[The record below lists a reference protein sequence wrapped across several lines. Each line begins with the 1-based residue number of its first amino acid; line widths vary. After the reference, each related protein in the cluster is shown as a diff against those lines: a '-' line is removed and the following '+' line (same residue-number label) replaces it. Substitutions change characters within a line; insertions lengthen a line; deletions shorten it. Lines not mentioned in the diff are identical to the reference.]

1 MYIESVPNRHSPPAI
16 LLRES
21 YREGG
26 RVKKRTLLNLSDWP
40 ADRIAGFKMLLKGGT
55 VVPSDQQAI
64 TIIRSLPH
72 GHVVAALGTARKIG
86 LDRLLGPDGNRCRD
100 LVLALVV
107 SRLLDPG
114 SKLAAARALSPD
126 TASSSL
132 GQQLGLGPVDEDE
145 LYIALDW
152 LAVRQPAIE
161 TTLAKDHL
169 AGGTLV
175 LYDVSSSY
183 MEGRCCPLAQYGYN
197 RDGKRGKLQIVY
209 GLLCAADGCPV
220 AIEVFDG
227 STADPVTLTSQVTKL
242 KERFGLDHVVL
253 VGDRGMITQ
262 ARIAEDLSTAGLDW
276 ITALRAP
283 AIKILR
289 DAGALQMSL
298 FDERDMAAIT
308 SPDFPGERLIV
319 CRNQALAAERARR
332 REDLLAAT
340 GARTGA
346 HRRGSGPPAPAAAR
360 RGRHRSQSRGGARPA
375 QNGQALHS
383 RHCRQPLWL
392 FPQDRGHRRRG
403 GPRRHLCRAHQPA
416 RHGTRRPHHGAQ
428 LQVPEPGRARLPL
441 PQERRSADPA
451 GLPLAGRPGA
461 RPRVFVHAGL
471 LSGMAHASASSADA
485 LPRHRQG
492 RRRSTARQRRCQGRA
507 LARRHH
513 QTDHRA
519 DRGWATG
526 SQLPHATGRPCHA
539 DPQHPGD
546 CYRSRALVHPVGSA
560 YRSPTEGARSPR
572 PPPYP
577 VMPVARHY
585 LFSEISGLHDHKSSK
600 LRLTRGPR
608 FCTSPGA
615 NATKPL
621 LKRRVQ

>member
-72 GHVVAALGTARKIG
+72 GHVAAALGTARKIG

-340 GARTGA
+340 ERELARI
-346 HRRGSGPPAPAAAR
+346 AAAV
-360 RGRHRSQSRGGARPA
+360 AR
-375 QNGQALHS
+375 Q
-383 RHCRQPLWL
+383 RQPLRGAAAIGLKVGAVLDRHKMAKHFTLDIADNRFGFSRKTEDIAAGAALDGIYVVRTSLPVTVLDDPTTVRSYKSLSLVERAFRCLKSVDLQIRPVYHWL
-392 FPQDRGHRRRG
+392 ADRV
-403 GPRRHLCRAHQPA
+403 RAHVFLCMLAYYLEWHMRQRLAPMLYHDTDKDVAEAQRASIVAKAERSPA
-416 RHGTRRPHHGAQ
+416 AITKQTTGQT
-428 LQVPEPGRARLPL
+428 E
-441 PQERRSADPA
+441 D
-451 GLPLAGRPGA
+451 GLPVHSFRTLLADLATLTRNTLVTAIDPERSFTLSARPTALQQKALDLLGRP
-461 RPRVFVHAGL
+461 RT
-471 LSGMAHASASSADA
+471 
-485 LPRHRQG
+485 Q
-492 RRRSTARQRRCQGRA
+492 
-507 LARRHH
+507 
-513 QTDHRA
+513 
-519 DRGWATG
+519 
-526 SQLPHATGRPCHA
+526 
-539 DPQHPGD
+539 
-546 CYRSRALVHPVGSA
+546 
-560 YRSPTEGARSPR
+560 
-572 PPPYP
+572 
-577 VMPVARHY
+577 
-585 LFSEISGLHDHKSSK
+585 
-600 LRLTRGPR
+600 
-608 FCTSPGA
+608 
-615 NATKPL
+615 
-621 LKRRVQ
+621 